1 MKHPNGKRKAR
12 RHPVLPEGVQLED
25 LLPHRDGMLLVGD
38 VIELREDKTVSKS
51 VVAAHWPMTDQR
63 GAQVLVLV
71 ELAAQTAGI
80 NNGWQNRLRH
90 GPDADTRGWIVG
102 VKSARFDVDVLPLGA
117 EIRVTS
123 ENSFE
128 FDGFRE
134 IRSTAEVD
142 GRPAAQITLQLMQ
155 AEPE

>member
-1 MKHPNGKRKAR
+1 M
-12 RHPVLPEGVQLED
+12 LPKGVQLED
-25 LLPHRDGMLLVGD
+25 LLPHRDGMLLVGE
-38 VIELREDKTVSKS
+38 VIELHEEKTVSQS
-51 VVAAHWPMTDQR
+51 VVAADWPMTDHR
-63 GAQVLVLV
+63 GAQALILV

-102 VKSARFDVDVLPLGA
+102 VKSARFDIDVLPLGA

-128 FDGFRE
+128 FEGFRE

-142 GRPAAQITLQLMQ
+142 GRSVAQIILQLMQ
-155 AEPE
+155 ADPE

>member
-1 MKHPNGKRKAR
+1 MKHHNSERKAR

-25 LLPHRDGMLLVGD
+25 LLPHRDGMLLIGD
-38 VIELREDKTVSKS
+38 ILELQEDKTISKS
-51 VVAAHWPMTDQR
+51 VVAAHWPMTDHR
-63 GAQVLVLV
+63 GAQALILV
-71 ELAAQTAGI
+71 ELAAQTAGV
-80 NNGWQNRLRH
+80 NNGWQNRLRN

-102 VKSARFDVDVLPLGA
+102 VKSARFDIDVLPMGA
-117 EIRVTS
+117 EIKVTS

-128 FDGFRE
+128 FEGFRE

-142 GRPAAQITLQLMQ
+142 GLPVAEIILQLMQ

>member
-1 MKHPNGKRKAR
+1 
-12 RHPVLPEGVQLED
+12 VLPEGVQLED

-38 VIELREDKTVSKS
+38 VIELREEMTVSKS
-51 VVAAHWPMTDQR
+51 VVAAHWPMTDHR
-63 GAQVLVLV
+63 GALALVLV

-90 GPDADTRGWIVG
+90 GPGADTRGWIVG

>member
-1 MKHPNGKRKAR
+1 M
-12 RHPVLPEGVQLED
+12 LPEGVQLED
-25 LLPHRDGMLLVGD
+25 ILPHRDGMLLVGD
-38 VIELREDKTVSKS
+38 VIELREDKAVSKS

-128 FDGFRE
+128 FDGFW
-134 IRSTAEVD
+134 IDS
-142 GRPAAQITLQLMQ
+142 
-155 AEPE
+155 

>member
-1 MKHPNGKRKAR
+1 M
-12 RHPVLPEGVQLED
+12 LPEGVQLED
-25 LLPHRDGMLLVGD
+25 LLPHRDGMLLVGE
-38 VIELREDKTVSKS
+38 VIELHEKKTISKS
-51 VVAAHWPMTDQR
+51 VVAAHWPMTDTR
-63 GAQVLVLV
+63 GAQVLILV

-80 NNGWQNRLRH
+80 NNSWQNRLRH
-90 GPDADTRGWIVG
+90 GPDAETRGWIVG

-128 FDGFRE
+128 FEGFRE

-142 GRPAAQITLQLMQ
+142 GRPAAQIILQLMQ
-155 AEPE
+155 ADPE